1 MTKTSANNFSARFH
15 ILCDHAGFI
24 KDRGRATEVTRFFD
38 VGQTT
43 VRNWLVESICPRDR
57 TLQKIIARL
66 DRYDR
71 LPDNVSPKAL
81 QVWLEKGDS
90 YIPNPFNDSMRGVK
104 TNEHELLRLYKMF
117 ALVSKVVDEMSID
130 IYSFPDDVLNELFS
144 ELCNENLDNINRNR
158 ANKIIRDRFKSL
170 LIKST

>member
-1 MTKTSANNFSARFH
+1 MTKASAINFSARFH

-43 VRNWLVESICPRDR
+43 ARNWLVESICPRDR

-66 DRYDR
+66 ERYDR

-90 YIPNPFNDSMRGVK
+90 YIPNPFDDSMRGVE
-104 TNEHELLRLYKMF
+104 TNEHELLGYTKCLRLFQK
-117 ALVSKVVDEMSID
+117 
-130 IYSFPDDVLNELFS
+130 
-144 ELCNENLDNINRNR
+144 
-158 ANKIIRDRFKSL
+158 
-170 LIKST
+170 